1 MEIVLFLFIAPVL
14 AAVIQ
19 PAIRTI
25 RSRSIAA
32 VGSAIVISGG
42 VIALFFLDI
51 KESPAFFTAHSN
63 AVNMAVL
70 AGEILLSVYVVITGL
85 KHKRYL
91 AVLLMLAQIAIILG
105 LELFYGDRL
114 SAAHNLFL
122 DRFSIIMA
130 FIIGIIGSLIMV
142 YACGYMKDFHTQ
154 HPEVRDRSSFFF
166 IVCYLFLASMFVLVF
181 ANNLVWLHFCWE
193 LTTLASFLLI
203 GYADTD
209 EAVNNAFTAL
219 TMNLLGGLAF
229 AGGIAYLCVA
239 HGIVELD
246 RLLAMNKYSVVLPVV
261 LLSLAGITKSAQ
273 LPFSGWLLGAMV
285 APTPSSA
292 LLHSSTM
299 VKAGVYLLL
308 RLSPLLAHTLTGSMV
323 TLVGGASFLV
333 ASLIAVSQRNA
344 KRVLAYSTVAN
355 LGLIVA
361 CAGIGS
367 AGTLWAGIFLILF
380 HAVAKSLL
388 FQSVGT
394 VEHRLHSRDIEDMDN
409 LINRMPRVTAMMV
422 VGISG
427 MFLAPFGMLIS
438 KWAALKAFIDIDSM
452 LGLVLIVLL
461 SYGSAATLFFWTKWM
476 GKIIS
481 MKNKKIE
488 GGNMDAA
495 VSRQELSSESIHAV
509 LTVVLCLAFPLISQ
523 LLVEPYVSRIS
534 GIDYGI
540 ARGNYVIMGIMV
552 SMLIALPVI
561 IIRLQRHAQFV
572 MSDGYTSG
580 HTVSSDRHYIG
591 SLGIDRKIS
600 MKNIYMKEYFGEK
613 KIFAAGT
620 AAGILFIIAMVAG
633 ALI

>member
-1 MEIVLFLFIAPVL
+1 M
-14 AAVIQ
+14 
-19 PAIRTI
+19 
-25 RSRSIAA
+25 
-32 VGSAIVISGG
+32 
-42 VIALFFLDI
+42 AL
-51 KESPAFFTAHSN
+51 
-63 AVNMAVL
+63 
-70 AGEILLSVYVVITGL
+70 
-85 KHKRYL
+85 
-91 AVLLMLAQIAIILG
+91 
-105 LELFYGDRL
+105 
-114 SAAHNLFL
+114 
-122 DRFSIIMA
+122 
-130 FIIGIIGSLIMV
+130 IIGIVGSLIMV

-229 AGGIAYLCVA
+229 AAGIAYLCVA

-438 KWAALKAFIDIDSM
+438 KWAALKAFIDINSM
-452 LGLVLIVLL
+452 LGLVLIMLL

-495 VSRQELSSESIHAV
+495 VSRQESASESIHAV

-613 KIFAAGT
+613 KVFAAGT